1 MCVLGKNFGR
11 LDSAFFWKWYL
22 CRRKLQVSLQVVV
35 IRTKLSFFDGLFY
48 LSYFLVMQTS
58 PGMQRLCRRH
68 QSMMIVPV
76 TAAKRQIPIRCNGQI
91 TSTVAVTHIAVS
103 HFNTNELQLSV
114 VLLPPAVTQFS
125 MTGGNF
131 RKFQAC

>member
-1 MCVLGKNFGR
+1 MVSMSKETAGESASCRDKNKII
-11 LDSAFFWKWYL
+11 FFYM
-22 CRRKLQVSLQVVV
+22 
-35 IRTKLSFFDGLFY
+35 
-48 LSYFLVMQTS
+48 SYFLVMQTS